1 MADAAPGQSDPLKTS
16 RQLSADRT
24 GKGSFCVVAIGASAG
39 GLEALEYFFKALPDR
54 TGTAFVVI
62 QHLSR
67 DFKSHMDELLRR
79 CTKLPVEIASNGTVV
94 QPDRVYLQPSA
105 VEMVI
110 SDGKLWVTECEKQ
123 AIPLPIDHFFRSLAC
138 DMGDRAVA
146 IVLSGTGSDGSQ
158 GIVDVHKALG
168 LVLAQDV
175 DSCKFD
181 GMPKN
186 AVATGVVDAVMRPSE
201 MAQAIIGYSTL
212 GDHRLVHPGEPSDP
226 SALPS
231 AKTDAYQQ
239 ILQLIKQSHSMDFSQ
254 YKTTTVG
261 RRIERR
267 VALMRLPDQ
276 QKYLDYLQTHP
287 QEVDS
292 LIHDLL
298 INVTEFF
305 RDKEAFG
312 YLEDHVIPKLL
323 SDLTDKST
331 LRVWVAGCA
340 TGEEA
345 YSIAMLLDEAIEAR
359 ELNLD
364 LTVFATDADRRSLHF
379 AAAGIFS
386 KESLSGVS
394 TERLQRYFAKK
405 NDVYTVKPELRRRI
419 VFAPHDLLRDAPFT
433 HMDLISCRNLLIY
446 LLPSA
451 QKKVL
456 SLFHFA
462 LRANGTMWL
471 GPSEST
477 GDLSD
482 EFESLDKRWRF
493 YLKRRDVRLPLQSP
507 LPTRIASGET
517 PSAARGSSSSAHKG
531 MSLLGIYDQL
541 LEKRMPSSFLVDYDL
556 TILHVF
562 GGAEKY
568 LQHSGGRP
576 SDRLLDAIVA
586 PLRSPLSAALSH
598 AIRNKQAIKYADIS
612 IVTPEGEVQVGLQI
626 EPVHDPRSQTD
637 ALLIEL
643 TIVQASSDD
652 IDPAEGVKTVGFE
665 QVTTEQISD
674 LEVRLQFSQESLQ
687 ATIEEMESSNEE
699 LQSTNEEL
707 VASNEELQSTNE
719 ELHSVNEEL
728 YSVNA
733 EHQRRVEE
741 LAQANDDMDNLL
753 ATTRVGVIFL
763 DDDLN
768 IRRFTPDIGRIF
780 HLMARD
786 VGRSIEDF
794 RSHLSYEH
802 FIADLRN
809 VIETKEETETRVQDA
824 QGKHY
829 LMRIFPYRTLEQIN
843 GVVLSLIDVTTLTEA
858 RAELDR
864 FKFMTES
871 SNDMVSLIDKE
882 GRFLYVNPS
891 MCDLLSYVQEEMLSL
906 KLTDIDADMDQQQYN
921 SSFELQSQDQRLP
934 FRSFWLKKDGQ
945 RVPVEIS
952 LSDFVFNQKH
962 YLCAITRDI
971 SAQIDTERELQI
983 RLRAM
988 ESIDNGI
995 LISDATAPD
1004 MPTQYVNPGFVKLTG
1019 YLPED
1024 IVGRNCRML
1033 QGTDTDPQHVRKIR
1047 QSISKGQACQTTILN
1062 YRKDGTTFWN
1072 ELQITPV
1079 RDGDGELIS
1088 YIGIQSNVTDR
1099 IEAEKVLRIEAER
1112 TEAILDTTAEGIY
1125 GVTPDGICTFCNR
1138 ATLELLGYDS
1148 DGELV
1153 GKKIHQLIQHS
1164 NIQGVPYPEGRY
1176 GIRRAIEN
1184 NANAHVDSE
1193 VFWRKDGTCFPVE
1206 YWVRPLLRDNAIEG
1220 SVVSFQN
1227 IQQQLRIK
1235 QKQNALVRQLEHAN
1249 RAARRANETKS
1260 EFLANMSHEIR
1271 TPMSSI
1277 IGYSEI
1283 LSRHLKD
1290 PDDLN
1295 CVSIIRNNGMFL
1307 LDIINDILDISKI
1320 EAGKIELISEPFR
1333 IDHLIQD
1340 LHALLE
1346 LRAREKNLTLRV
1358 DVRGKVPKVINS
1370 DAKRLKQILLNLLG
1384 NAIKFT
1390 DRGHVQ
1396 LQIEAVRDAE
1406 NGNRLKFDV
1415 VDTGIGLAQDQINK
1429 LFRPFVQADASVD
1442 REFGGSGLGLAIS
1455 QRLAEGLGGSIT
1467 VQSHLGKGSTF
1478 SFAVNIGDVAEHDLI
1493 THEEFQIEKTKLPA
1507 EEVDQI
1513 KIEGAIL
1520 VVDDRREVRFIAQQ
1534 FIEDAGGTVSTADN
1548 GQQCLEVVKEAQNN
1562 GVVFDLIVMDMQMP
1576 ILNGYDAT
1584 KELRARG
1591 FENPIVALT
1600 AHAME
1605 GDREVCLA
1613 AGCTD
1618 YTTKPLDKFQ
1628 FLKMIS
1634 DSLHSGDRSGPLRRR
1649 ILIIDD
1655 GVDGAN
1661 ALATILEMED
1671 HEVQVAYTGSDG
1683 LAIAEN
1689 LKPDFV
1695 LVDIGLPDMSGYEV
1709 VERLKATPIGGSMC
1723 YVAVTGSQDEAKIKA
1738 QGFDEYLVKPV
1749 NLNSLQIVLNA
1760 YPNSN
1765 PGCDVGGSGSR

>member
-1 MADAAPGQSDPLKTS
+1 MADAAPGQSDPLNPSHPS
-16 RQLSADRT
+16 REDRPE
-24 GKGSFCVVAIGASAG
+24 KRSFCVVAVGASAG
-39 GLEALEYFFKALPDR
+39 GLEALEYFFDALPDR
-54 TGTAFVVI
+54 SGMAFVVI

-79 CTKLPVEIASNGTVV
+79 CTDMPVAIAENGMVV
-94 QPDRVYLQPSA
+94 EPDHVYLQPPA
-105 VEMVI
+105 VEMAI
-110 SDGKLWVTECEKQ
+110 SAGKLLLTECEKQ
-123 AIPLPIDHFFRSLAC
+123 AVPHPIDQFFRSLAS
-138 DMGDRAVA
+138 DMGDRAIA

-158 GIVDVHKALG
+158 GIVEVHKSLG
-168 LVLAQDV
+168 LVLAQDA

-212 GDHRLVHPGEPSDP
+212 GDHRSVLSGDSQETPRADP
-226 SALPS
+226 PD
-231 AKTDAYQQ
+231 DAFQQ
-239 ILQLIKQSHSMDFSQ
+239 IIQLLKQSHGMDFSQ

-267 VALMRLPDQ
+267 VTLMRLNNPQ
-276 QKYLDYLQTHP
+276 QYLQHLHSHP
-287 QEVDS
+287 QEIDS
-292 LIHDLL
+292 LLHDLL

-305 RDKEAFG
+305 RDARAFE
-312 YLEDHVIPKLL
+312 YLEEHVIPDLL
-323 SDLTDKST
+323 SDLQGKSN
-331 LRVWVAGCA
+331 LRIWVAGCA

-345 YSIAMLLDEAIEAR
+345 YSIAMLLDEAISAR
-359 ELNLD
+359 GLNLD
-364 LTVFATDADRRSLHF
+364 VSVFATDADHRSLHV
-379 AAAGIFS
+379 AATGVFS
-386 KESLSGVS
+386 KESMQKLSQS
-394 TERLQRYFAKK
+394 RKQQYFINKG
-405 NDVYTVKPELRRRI
+405 DVYHVKPELRKRI
-419 VFAPHDLLRDAPFT
+419 VFAPHNLLRDAPFT

-446 LLPSA
+446 LLPDA

-456 SLFHFA
+456 SLFHFS
-462 LRANGTMWL
+462 LRANGTLWL

-482 EFESLDKRWRF
+482 EFQTLDKRWRF
-493 YLKRRDVRLPLQSP
+493 YLKRRDVRLPLESR
-507 LPTRIASGET
+507 LPMRVPAGET
-517 PSAARGSSSSAHKG
+517 VVARRLRDTPTHKG
-531 MSLLGIYDQL
+531 ISLLGLYDQL
-541 LEKRMPSSFLVDYDL
+541 LEKRMPTSFLVDYDL
-556 TILHVF
+556 KILHVF

-568 LQHSGGRP
+568 LQPQGGRP
-576 SDRLLDAIVA
+576 SESLLDAVVA
-586 PLRSPLSAALSH
+586 PLRPPLSAAVSH
-598 AIRNKQAIKYADIS
+598 AIRKRELVKYSDIT
-612 IVTPEGEVQVGLQI
+612 IAMPAGKIEVSLQI
-626 EPVHDPRSQTD
+626 EPIHEPRSQTD

-643 TIVQASSDD
+643 MIADAQT
-652 IDPAEGVKTVGFE
+652 DPARLNDAGLPFDFG
-665 QVTTEQISD
+665 QVATEQISD

-687 ATIEEMESSNEE
+687 ATVEEMESSNEE

-794 RSHLSYEH
+794 RSHLNYDH
-802 FIADLRN
+802 FIDDLRM
-809 VIETKEETETRVQDA
+809 VIETRQETETHVQDT
-824 QGKHY
+824 QGKHF
-829 LMRIFPYRTLEQIN
+829 LMRILPYRTLEQVN
-843 GVVLSLIDVTTLTEA
+843 GVVLSLIDVTTLNEA
-858 RAELDR
+858 REELDR

-871 SNDMVSLIDKE
+871 SNDMVSLIDNE
-882 GRFLYVNPS
+882 GSFLYANPR
-891 MCDLLSYVQEEMLSL
+891 MCQRLGYDQQELLKL
-906 KLTDIDADMDQQQYN
+906 KLTSIDADMDQQQYN
-921 SSFELQSQDQRLP
+921 SSFEFPGQNQGLP
-934 FRSFWLKKDGQ
+934 FRSRWLTKDGQ

-971 SAQIDTERELQI
+971 SAQIDTERKLQI

-988 ESIDNGI
+988 ESIENGI

-1019 YLPED
+1019 YSTED
-1024 IVGRNCRML
+1024 IVGRNCRIL
-1033 QGTDTDPQHVRKIR
+1033 QGKDTHPQQVKEMRDAIAN
-1047 QSISKGQACQTTILN
+1047 GQPCRTTILN
-1062 YRKDGTTFWN
+1062 YRKDGTPFWN

-1079 RDGDGELIS
+1079 RDSDGQLIS
-1088 YIGIQSNVTDR
+1088 FIGIQSDITDR
-1099 IEAEKVLRIEAER
+1099 IEAERLLRMEAER

-1125 GVTPDGICTFCNR
+1125 GVTPEGICTFCNR
-1138 ATLELLGYDS
+1138 ATLELLGYES
-1148 DGELV
+1148 DQELV

-1164 NIQGVPYPEGRY
+1164 NANGVRYPEDRY

-1193 VFWRKDGTCFPVE
+1193 VFWRKDGTHFPVE
-1206 YWVRPLLRDNAIEG
+1206 YWVRPLLRDSAVEG

-1320 EAGKIELISEPFR
+1320 EAGKIELINEPFR
-1333 IDHLIQD
+1333 VDHLIQD

-1346 LRAREKNLTLRV
+1346 LRAREKSLKLRV
-1358 DVRGKVPKVINS
+1358 DVKGRVPKVINS

-1390 DRGHVQ
+1390 DQGHVR
-1396 LQIEAVRDAE
+1396 LQIEYLRDDE
-1406 NGNRLKFDV
+1406 NRHRLKFDV
-1415 VDTGIGLAQDQINK
+1415 VDTGIGLAEDQITK

-1442 REFGGSGLGLAIS
+1442 RKFGGSGLGLAIS

-1467 VQSHLGKGSTF
+1467 VASQLGKGSTF
-1478 SFAVNIGDVAEHDLI
+1478 SFAVNIGDVAEDELV
-1493 THEEFQIEKTKLPA
+1493 TSEEFKIEKTILPDQESEHIKLS
-1507 EEVDQI
+1507 
-1513 KIEGAIL
+1513 GSIL

-1534 FIEDAGGTVSTADN
+1534 FIEEAGGTVSTADN
-1548 GQQCLEVVKEAQNN
+1548 GQQCLDIVQEAEAKGMQ
-1562 GVVFDLIVMDMQMP
+1562 FDLIVMDMQMP

-1584 KELRARG
+1584 KELRSRG

-1618 YTTKPLDKFQ
+1618 YTTKPLAKFQ
-1628 FLKMIS
+1628 FLRMIS
-1634 DSLHSGDRSGPLRRR
+1634 DSLNQTGSAAPRHHR

-1661 ALATILEMED
+1661 ALGTLMEMDGHQVE
-1671 HEVQVAYTGSDG
+1671 VAYAGAEG
-1683 LAIAEN
+1683 LAIAEK
-1689 LKPDFV
+1689 LKPNFV
-1695 LVDIGLPDMSGYEV
+1695 LIDIGLPDISGYEV
-1709 VERLKATPIGGSMC
+1709 VESLKATEYGAAIR
-1723 YVAVTGSQDEAKIKA
+1723 YVAVTGNQDEEKIKA

-1749 NLNSLQIVLNA
+1749 DLNSLQRVLET
-1760 YPNSN
+1760 P
-1765 PGCDVGGSGSR
+1765 PQ